1 MARTGRSAASAGPE
15 TRAADTPRGGN
26 RRKDL
31 YLLAAEDGLLLELGA
46 LLGDRYRTRP
56 IDSIDQLADV
66 GANPWLLLIDATA
79 RADTRAQAARIE
91 RQYPF
96 APVVIVCADGKAA
109 DWSSALAR
117 GMVSAVVERGA
128 LPSGGL
134 DKALDAAEQ
143 RLQAGPAGAP
153 SAMQNL
159 EWPGQSRP
167 RRSWWLLLVPALLLA
182 GAAAWYLF
190 SDRTDRSGGSAAA
203 PAGDDLK
210 APPAT
215 ATVPDNE
222 PAADTVAA
230 PGAVPAA
237 AAGAAPPRPVLEL
250 LSDARVAFS
259 EGKNLLPRT
268 DGAARGDSAL
278 ELYAAVLA
286 QDAQNEEARDGVRRL
301 YAVARSRIQADLS
314 AGKLDE
320 ATRLLA
326 AFRAAG
332 LASDATTKLEA
343 DIAAARPRW
352 LIAQARAALASGD
365 TATAGTLIGQIEAGG
380 GERAVLADLRR
391 ALEARGSEAQLND
404 LAARARATINAGAL
418 LEPAADNARSRVEA
432 MQKLNRT
439 HPLTLAL
446 QRELQTALLARA
458 QAATRSSQFELAQ
471 QLLSAAGEL
480 GSSADL
486 ASARKLLQSES
497 DAAQA
502 RAVAAT
508 TAATEPAKPVE
519 TAAAAPDFIRA
530 RPVAPLSAAFP
541 QRALDAGQ
549 HGYVIVEFTLD
560 AKGRASEL
568 KVVEASLP
576 GVFDAS
582 AMQAVKSGR
591 YDTAA
596 LGASGQPRRARLRVA
611 FK

>member
-1 MARTGRSAASAGPE
+1 
-15 TRAADTPRGGN
+15 
-26 RRKDL
+26 
-31 YLLAAEDGLLLELGA
+31 
-46 LLGDRYRTRP
+46 
-56 IDSIDQLADV
+56 
-66 GANPWLLLIDATA
+66 
-79 RADTRAQAARIE
+79 
-91 RQYPF
+91 
-96 APVVIVCADGKAA
+96 
-109 DWSSALAR
+109 
-117 GMVSAVVERGA
+117 
-128 LPSGGL
+128 
-134 DKALDAAEQ
+134 
-143 RLQAGPAGAP
+143 
-153 SAMQNL
+153 
-159 EWPGQSRP
+159 
-167 RRSWWLLLVPALLLA
+167 
-182 GAAAWYLF
+182 
-190 SDRTDRSGGSAAA
+190 
-203 PAGDDLK
+203 
-210 APPAT
+210 
-215 ATVPDNE
+215 
-222 PAADTVAA
+222 
-230 PGAVPAA
+230 
-237 AAGAAPPRPVLEL
+237 VLEL

-320 ATRLLA
+320 AMRLLA
-326 AFRAAG
+326 AFRTAG
-332 LASDATTKLEA
+332 VASDATAKLEA

-380 GERAVLADLRR
+380 GDRAVLADLRR
-391 ALEARGSEAQLND
+391 ALEARSGEAQLND
-404 LAARARATINAGAL
+404 LAARARTAISAGAL
-418 LEPAADNARSRVEA
+418 LEPAADSARSRVEA
-432 MQKLNRT
+432 MQKLSRT

-486 ASARKLLQSES
+486 ASARKFLQSES
-497 DAAQA
+497 DAARA

-508 TAATEPAKPVE
+508 AAATEPAKPVD
-519 TAAAAPDFIRA
+519 TDAAAPADFIRA
-530 RPVAPLSAAFP
+530 RPVTPLSAAFP

-549 HGYVIVEFTLD
+549 HGYVIVEFTLN

-591 YDTAA
+591 YDTTA